1 MNDDL
6 ISRSE
11 VIKTL
16 EKIDIGQF
24 YRFVVISEIKKIPPV
39 EQPQGEW
46 RCICDTRHWQF
57 TYEHYECTECHYKGE
72 SKPKYCP
79 NCGAQMIKEVKKD
92 EIR

>member
-1 MNDDL
+1 MSDDL

-24 YRFVVISEIKKIPPV
+24 YRFAVISEIKKIPPV

-46 RCICDTRHWQF
+46 ILPNSIL
-57 TYEHYECTECHYKGE
+57 KGNYFCN
-72 SKPKYCP
+72 KCNKFVIDKTKYCP